1 MGLWGSFL
9 FIPPHPPSTLF
20 IPPFFWPQSL
30 FKPLIPNIPPV
41 LFSYH
46 MNYTIP
52 SLKTTSSP
60 SYLPV
65 LASWFLQIL
74 HIKLYKY
81 SLSYEVIWNFENHW
95 KISLKCSFIYMF
107 FKPVFFSIKR
117 EILPLVKSLCQDVE
131 YEVRSC
137 MCRQLE
143 NIAQGIG

>member
-1 MGLWGSFL
+1 MGVILIHTTTPTFHL
-9 FIPPHPPSTLF
+9 IYPTILLPR
-20 IPPFFWPQSL
+20 SL

-46 MNYTIP
+46 MNYTIL

>member
-1 MGLWGSFL
+1 MGVILIHTTTPTFHL
-9 FIPPHPPSTLF
+9 IYPTILL
-20 IPPFFWPQSL
+20 PQSL